1 MAKPGFANAGA
12 AARVCDDVEND
23 VVRTRG
29 IARNSANSR
38 QRVGGG
44 QVIETQEISHAPG
57 DVVVRAGGVA
67 TYAHSAGDLM
77 AARVETQAAAKD
89 VYATDFVSN
98 HRVRS
103 SAVARGGSRVGHAGI
118 DGIAVL

>member
-1 MAKPGFANAGA
+1 M
-12 AARVCDDVEND
+12 DDVSECI
-23 VVRTRG
+23 RCITSKMACG
-29 IARNSANSR
+29 ARNSR

-44 QVIETQEISHAPG
+44 QMIETQEISHAPG

-67 TYAHSAGDLM
+67 TYAHSADDLM

-98 HRVRS
+98 HRVGSR
-103 SAVARGGSRVGHAGI
+103 AVVRGGSRVGHARI